1 MAVMEPFFFFFNNLV
16 FFLVLIATSVAVNLQ
31 FEKNEILTGDV
42 KRSEDKK
49 PEFTDVVTNQTVVAG
64 RQEQY
69 GKVAPGKTLLFREAV
84 LSCHVSHLGSYK
96 VAWVRVDTQTILTI
110 HNSIITRWHRL
121 PICITQCYT
130 LCNTV

>member
-16 FFLVLIATSVAVNLQ
+16 FFLVLITTSVAVNLQ

-69 GKVAPGKTLLFREAV
+69 GKVAPLVKLCFSGRPSSPAMSPTWAR
-84 LSCHVSHLGSYK
+84 
-96 VAWVRVDTQTILTI
+96 
-110 HNSIITRWHRL
+110 TRW
-121 PICITQCYT
+121 PG
-130 LCNTV
+130 